1 MTESATL
8 FPTESPE
15 DPVDTVIAFGANLG
29 ERAQTIHAAAAAL
42 AATSGIASVTLSSLV
57 ESVAVTPTGPS
68 SDEPT
73 YLNAVALV
81 KTTLSPRE
89 LLTVAL
95 RIEHQFGRVRTQRW
109 APRTLD
115 IDIVTYGD
123 RRVSD
128 PDLVVP
134 HPQAAHRLF
143 VLGPWLELDP
153 EATLVGVGRVADIVS
168 SLSLSERRPAEVPL

>member
-1 MTESATL
+1 MTEPATPS
-8 FPTESPE
+8 PTDSPAH
-15 DPVDTVIAFGANLG
+15 PVETVIAFGANLG
-29 ERAQTIHAAAAAL
+29 DRAQTIRAAAAAL

-57 ESVAVTPTGPS
+57 ESVAVTPSGPS
-68 SDEPT
+68 SDEPA

-81 KTTLSPRE
+81 ETTLSPRE
-89 LLTVAL
+89 LLTAAL

-109 APRTLD
+109 APRTID

-123 RRVSD
+123 TRVSD

-134 HPQAAHRLF
+134 HPQTAHRLF

-153 EATLVGVGRVADIVS
+153 DATLVGVGRVADIIS
-168 SLSLSERRPAEVPL
+168 SLELSEGRPAEIPL